1 MGHRAASQAAIAI
14 FIVVLAACDAPDSS
28 LRNADRASP
37 VVTIQD
43 EIAAADF
50 TAEAYYASTY
60 RYAEPK
66 YWLRIAGWITENALE
81 RQFVEQKPVT
91 TVLDLGCGYGTLL
104 AFATTSYA
112 ARGICFDV
120 VPYIQPAVQTRFGIE
135 YREIDIEKDPF
146 PASLQVDVVLMTE
159 VIEHLN
165 FHPKTTLSKIF
176 AVLKP
181 GGSFFVS
188 TPDADKGWGRVYD
201 YYDSIDSMPLPDPDA
216 QWIDGHIW
224 QYTELEIRAV
234 LEDAGFVIKRME
246 HAPGVVGLHFNVWAV
261 KPVN

>member
-1 MGHRAASQAAIAI
+1 MGHRAASQAAAAAI
-14 FIVVLAACDAPDSS
+14 VVVLAACDPSNSPTGDANRS
-28 LRNADRASP
+28 SP

-50 TAEAYYASTY
+50 TEDSYYASTY

-81 RQFVEQKPVT
+81 RRFVAEEPVT

-112 ARGICFDV
+112 ARGFCFDV
-120 VPYIQPAVQTRFGIE
+120 VPYIQPAVQSRFGIE
-135 YREIDIEKDPF
+135 YRKVDIEKDPF
-146 PASLQVDVVLMTE
+146 PAAMQVDVVLMTE

-165 FHPKTTLSKIF
+165 FHPKTTLDKVF

-188 TPDADKGWGRVYD
+188 TPDADNGWGRVYE
-201 YYDSIDSMPLPDPDA
+201 YYDSIDSMPPPDPGA

-224 QYTELEIRAV
+224 QYTEAEIRAV
-234 LEDAGFVIKRME
+234 LEDAGFEIKRME
-246 HAPGVVGLHFNVWAV
+246 HAPGAVGLHFNIWAV
-261 KPVN
+261 KPAG